1 MEGVS
6 GRISFDEFGDNTN
19 KMFSVFTVSGAAF
32 DWVEGS
38 TADFEG

>member
-19 KMFSVFTVSGAAF
+19 KMFSVFTVKGSRLE
-32 DWVEGS
+32 WVEGS